1 MANTNAPFGFQVVHS
16 GNSFTPSFGLT
27 KLRIASTDTSACFYG
42 DPVMPVIGTAT
53 GYTTRYV
60 AGTTVLS
67 GIFQGCTY
75 LSTAQKRQVWSNYW
89 PGSDATG
96 DVTAYVITDPM
107 AQFLVQGDA
116 TNFIISG
123 TLSTFTTSPIGQYA
137 GVTMGAGTTANGFST
152 AFLSSK
158 GTTNTLPFI
167 VVDLITAPP
176 GANGADPTTGYNQ
189 VIVGFNNEWLRTNSA
204 VTGIS

>member
-1 MANTNAPFGFQVVHS
+1 MANTNAPFGFQVVNS
-16 GNSFTPSFGLT
+16 GNSFTPSFALQ
-27 KLRIASTDTSACFYG
+27 KLRIASTDTTAVFYG
-42 DPVMPVIGTAT
+42 DPVMPVITTAT

-67 GIFQGCTY
+67 GIFQGCAY
-75 LSTAQKRQVWSNYW
+75 FSTSQKRTVWNNYW

-96 DVTAYVITDPM
+96 DVTAYVITDPH

-116 TNFIISG
+116 TNFLITG
-123 TLSTFTTSPIGQYA
+123 TIQNFTTSPIGQYA
-137 GVTMGAGTTANGFST
+137 GVTMGAGTTANGIST

-176 GANGADPTTGYNQ
+176 GANGADPTTAYNQ